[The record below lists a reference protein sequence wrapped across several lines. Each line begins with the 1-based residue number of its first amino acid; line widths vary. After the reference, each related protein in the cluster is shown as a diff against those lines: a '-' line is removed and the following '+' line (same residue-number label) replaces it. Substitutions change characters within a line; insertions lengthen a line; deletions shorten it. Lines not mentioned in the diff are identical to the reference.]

1 MHNVRCAYGNYSKSK
16 HKRRA
21 VRDYDKR
28 LESNLQRVLDELC
41 DESWQPS
48 PYRPK
53 TIFERKRR
61 DLARAPIHDH
71 VIEAAAILPYETSF
85 YDYIAW

>member
-1 MHNVRCAYGNYSKSK
+1 MRRIRERGEAENMHNVRCAYGNYSKSK

-48 PYRPK
+48 P
-53 TIFERKRR
+53 
-61 DLARAPIHDH
+61 
-71 VIEAAAILPYETSF
+71 
-85 YDYIAW
+85 